1 MTAPTRLTLLEGDMD
16 ELEVKHRSLNKT
28 LNRVFAA
35 VGVGTISLVGALI
48 LRLVDQGGGVVP

>member
-1 MTAPTRLTLLEGDMD
+1 MD